1 MEHRSAQPPKGPTG
15 PPPSWRPPPPPARPP
30 VPQPAPQSA
39 SQPVPRIAAEPP
51 RVPARAPRPGAR
63 RADPKPSAARDL
75 LAKAE
80 PAKAW
85 AAERWASLRSS
96 GSGRTG
102 SDGTGSGGPGPRT
115 SGGWRHWGKIT
126 AKAALVGFLALALI
140 GSVTAIIAY
149 NRISVPDPNAAF
161 EVETSFVYYG
171 NGKSELGRY
180 QEGDQNRIKLE
191 PDEIPDM
198 VKHAVVAAEDR
209 TFYENS
215 GVDLKG
221 IVRAAFSNTT
231 EGTAGGASTI
241 TQQYVKNYYLS
252 SERSYSR
259 KLKEAVIALKL
270 TRQKSKDRILTDYLN
285 TIYFNRGA
293 YGIEAAAKAYF
304 AKPTKELSLRE
315 AVALAAILNNPAGFD
330 PASSSF
336 RGEEKLLGRYQYV
349 LSGMVRLGYLKQAEA
364 DEIKDSLP
372 RFPAK
377 TVPSRLGGQ
386 RGHALTLIKN
396 ELLALKDSQGKQL
409 FSEEKIDSGGL
420 RITSTLSKK
429 VMNAS
434 ASAAKKVKPKNR
446 KAYVKND
453 PDQKN
458 ALHVATASVDVDS
471 GALLG
476 FYGGQNYLDS
486 QRNWAATGGH
496 AGSTMK
502 VFATAAAIS
511 KGYSLKSTWAGDSPF
526 TTYAGSEVVNE
537 GEQAGIADGMDYGQ
551 HITML
556 KALEQSVNTAYIDMT
571 ESMGGPEAGRKA
583 IYDTAV
589 AAGVAPAEADPKFPG
604 IPGATTDF
612 DHKTDDRIALGRANV
627 SPINMANAYATIAN
641 GGYRHNVHVVKKV
654 RDRSGNVLYSWNARK
669 NARHA
674 ISEDVAADVT
684 YAMQGVVQNGSG
696 KKAQNIGRPVA
707 GKTGTGTCTS
717 AQYVCSSWFVGF
729 TPQVATAVRYSRGSG
744 EGKLDGGWMPSYFGA
759 DYPTETWAAIMAE
772 VLDGKEVESFP
783 EPVYVDGQDPETGHE
798 EQLIAPPAPPAPP
811 EGDGEHCDPV
821 SEFFGTCDG
830 DDGDDGGGPGEPGG
844 PGPGD
849 DWGGGNPW
857 EGRP

>member
-1 MEHRSAQPPKGPTG
+1 MEHRSAEPPKGPTG

-30 VPQPAPQSA
+30 A
-39 SQPVPRIAAEPP
+39 PRIAAEPP
-51 RVPARAPRPGAR
+51 RVPSSRPGAR
-63 RADPKPSAARDL
+63 RAAPKPSSARAW

-80 PAKAW
+80 PAKIW
-85 AAERWASLRSS
+85 AAEKWAAARSS
-96 GSGRTG
+96 TSTD
-102 SDGTGSGGPGPRT
+102 START
-115 SGGWRHWGKIT
+115 STQASWRRWGKVT
-126 AKAALVGFLALALI
+126 AKVVLVGFLAIALI
-140 GSVTAIIAY
+140 GSVTAIVAY
-149 NRISVPDPNAAF
+149 NRITVPDPNAAF

-171 NGKSELGRY
+171 NGKTELGRY
-180 QEGDQNRIKLE
+180 QEGDQNRIKLDA
-191 PDEIPDM
+191 DEIPEI

-215 GVDLKG
+215 GVDIKG

-231 EGTAGGASTI
+231 EGTSGGASTI

-270 TRQKSKDRILTDYLN
+270 TRQKSKDQILTDYLN

-304 AKPTKELSLRE
+304 AKSTKDLSLQQT
-315 AVALAAILNNPAGFD
+315 AALAAILNNPAGFD
-330 PASSSF
+330 PASSTF

-349 LSGMVRLGYLKQAEA
+349 LSGMVDLGYLKQADADKVKEA
-364 DEIKDSLP
+364 LP
-372 RFPAK
+372 KFPAK

-386 RGHALTLIKN
+386 RGHALTMIKA
-396 ELLALKDSQGKQL
+396 ELLGLKGADGKPL
-409 FSEEKIDSGGL
+409 FTEEKIDSGGL
-420 RITSTLSKK
+420 RITSTLSPK
-429 VMNAS
+429 VMKAS
-434 ASAAKKVKPKNR
+434 ASAAKTVKPKNR

-453 PDQKN
+453 PEQKN
-458 ALHVATASVDVDS
+458 ALHVATASVDVAS

-476 FYGGQNYLDS
+476 FYGGQDYLDS
-486 QRNWAATGGH
+486 QHNWAATGGH

-502 VFATAAAIS
+502 AFATAAAIS
-511 KGYSLKSTWAGDSPF
+511 KGYSLESTWAGDSPF

-551 HITML
+551 YITML
-556 KALEQSVNTAYIDMT
+556 KAMEQSVNTAFIDMT

-589 AAGVAPAEADPKFPG
+589 AAGVAPAKADPKFPG
-604 IPGATTDF
+604 IPSTTTDF

-641 GGYRHNVHVVKKV
+641 GGYRHDVHVVKKV
-654 RDRSGNVLYSWNARK
+654 RDRAGNVLYSWNGRK

-674 ISEDVAADVT
+674 ISEDIAADVT
-684 YAMQGVVQNGSG
+684 YAMQGVVQSGSG
-696 KKAQNIGRPVA
+696 RKAQSIGRPVA
-707 GKTGTGTCTS
+707 GKTGTGTCTN

-729 TPQVATAVRYSRGSG
+729 TPQIATAVRYSRGNG

-759 DYPTETWAAIMAE
+759 DYPTETWAAIMAKAME
-772 VLDGKEVESFP
+772 GKEVENFP
-783 EPVYVDGQDPETGHE
+783 EPVYVDGQDPESGHE
-798 EQLIAPPAPPAPP
+798 EELIAPPAPPPG
-811 EGDGEHCDPV
+811 EDDGEDCDPV
-821 SEFFGTCDG
+821 SEFFGTCEGDG
-830 DDGDDGGGPGEPGG
+830 DGG
-844 PGPGD
+844 
-849 DWGGGNPW
+849 WGGGNPW

>member
-1 MEHRSAQPPKGPTG
+1 MARS
-15 PPPSWRPPPPPARPP
+15 
-30 VPQPAPQSA
+30 
-39 SQPVPRIAAEPP
+39 
-51 RVPARAPRPGAR
+51 
-63 RADPKPSAARDL
+63 L

-80 PAKAW
+80 PARTW
-85 AAERWASLRSS
+85 AAEKLASAKDSTARGPGQGSS
-96 GSGRTG
+96 GSR
-102 SDGTGSGGPGPRT
+102 GPGPAT
-115 SGGWRHWGKIT
+115 WRRWGKLS
-126 AKAALVGFLALALI
+126 AKVALVGFLTLALI
-140 GSVTAIIAY
+140 GSVAAIVTY
-149 NRISVPDPNAAF
+149 HRISVPDPNAEF
-161 EVETSFVYYG
+161 EVESSFVYYG
-171 NGKSELGRY
+171 NGKTELGRY
-180 QEGDQNRIKLE
+180 QEGDQNRIKLD
-191 PDEIPDM
+191 PDQIPEV

-215 GVDLKG
+215 GVDVKG
-221 IVRAAFSNTT
+221 ILRTAFSNTT

-304 AKPTKELSLRE
+304 AKSTKDLSLRE
-315 AVALAAILNNPAGFD
+315 TVALAAILNNPAGFD
-330 PASSSF
+330 PASASF
-336 RGEEKLLGRYQYV
+336 RGEKELLGRYRYV
-349 LSGMVRLGYLKQAEA
+349 LSGMVDLGYLKQADA
-364 DEIKDSLP
+364 DEVKDALP

-386 RGHALTLIKN
+386 RGHALTMIKA
-396 ELLALKDSQGKQL
+396 ELLGLKGADGKPL
-409 FSEEKIDSGGL
+409 FTEEKIDSGGL
-420 RITSTLSKK
+420 RITSTLSPK
-429 VMNAS
+429 VMKAS
-434 ASAAKKVKPKNR
+434 VSAAKTVKPKNR
-446 KAYVKND
+446 RAYVKND

-458 ALHVATASVDVDS
+458 ALHVATASVDVES

-476 FYGGQNYLDS
+476 FFGGQDYLDS
-486 QRNWAATGGH
+486 QHNWAATGGH

-502 VFATAAAIS
+502 VFATAAAIA
-511 KGYSLKSTWAGDSPF
+511 KGYSLESTWAGDSPF

-571 ESMGGPEAGRKA
+571 ESMGGPQAGRKA

-589 AAGVAPAEADPKFPG
+589 AAGVAPAEADPKYPG
-604 IPGATTDF
+604 IPSTSTEF

-641 GGYRHNVHVVKKV
+641 GGYRHDIHVVKKV
-654 RDRSGNVLYSWNARK
+654 RDRAGNVLYSWNGRK
-669 NARHA
+669 NGRHA
-674 ISEDVAADVT
+674 ISEDIAADVT
-684 YAMQGVVQNGSG
+684 YAMQGVVQSGSG
-696 KKAQNIGRPVA
+696 QKAQSIGRPVA

-717 AQYVCSSWFVGF
+717 AQHVCSSWFVGF
-729 TPQVATAVRYSRGSG
+729 TPQIATAVRYSRGNG

-772 VLDGKEVESFP
+772 ALEGKEVESFP
-783 EPVYVDGQDPETGHE
+783 EPVHVDGQDPETGHE
-798 EQLIAPPAPPAPP
+798 EQLIAPPPPP
-811 EGDGEHCDPV
+811 EKKHDEECDPIA
-821 SEFFGTCDG
+821 EFFGACK
-830 DDGDDGGGPGEPGG
+830 DDDKGREDKRKHDD
-844 PGPGD
+844 
-849 DWGGGNPW
+849 
-857 EGRP
+857 